1 MNTSPPPDR
10 YKWELLFLLCGAFFF
25 HQADRAIFGVVVS
38 QIKRDLALNDGQ
50 VGLIATALFLT
61 LALLMPFTGL
71 VGDRFNRKW
80 VITVALIFWSLA
92 TALTGATTGL
102 IGLILLRSIATGGG
116 EAFYAPSAYAL
127 LAQHHVETRSRA
139 MGLHQA
145 ALYIGVMASG
155 LLGGWIADH
164 FGWRA
169 AFYVFGGGG
178 IVLGIVCIF
187 RMRSA
192 PAPVGEGAARVPPL
206 ASLLYL
212 FRVRTAVLL
221 TVGFTAIVTVN
232 NGFVVWAPELLRE
245 KFSLN
250 LTEAGGYSLFIH
262 HLAALGGVIFGGWLT
277 DRLVLNRATVRLE
290 MQAAAMLLGAPA
302 IALMG
307 LAPSLWLTCV
317 ALALFGLWRGIY
329 ECNTHAS
336 LFDVIPPQ
344 LRGAATAMMTM
355 CAFVIGSLSP
365 WLLGLLRGAVGGGQ
379 GLSYGLASLALLYVV
394 GGLALIL
401 ARTTTFAADHAR
413 QKTETISE

>member
-1 MNTSPPPDR
+1 
-10 YKWELLFLLCGAFFF
+10 
-25 HQADRAIFGVVVS
+25 
-38 QIKRDLALNDGQ
+38 
-50 VGLIATALFLT
+50 
-61 LALLMPFTGL
+61 
-71 VGDRFNRKW
+71 
-80 VITVALIFWSLA
+80 
-92 TALTGATTGL
+92 
-102 IGLILLRSIATGGG
+102 
-116 EAFYAPSAYAL
+116 
-127 LAQHHVETRSRA
+127 
-139 MGLHQA
+139 
-145 ALYIGVMASG
+145 
-155 LLGGWIADH
+155 
-164 FGWRA
+164 
-169 AFYVFGGGG
+169 
-178 IVLGIVCIF
+178 
-187 RMRSA
+187 
-192 PAPVGEGAARVPPL
+192 
-206 ASLLYL
+206 
-212 FRVRTAVLL
+212 
-221 TVGFTAIVTVN
+221 
-232 NGFVVWAPELLRE
+232 
-245 KFSLN
+245 
-250 LTEAGGYSLFIH
+250 
-262 HLAALGGVIFGGWLT
+262 
-277 DRLVLNRATVRLE
+277 LVLNRATVRLE

>member
-1 MNTSPPPDR
+1 MTPHRSTDR
-10 YKWELLFLLCGAFFF
+10 YKWELLFLLCCAFFF

-38 QIKRDLALNDGQ
+38 QIKRDLVLSDGQ

-61 LALLMPFTGL
+61 LAVLMPFTGL

-80 VITVALIFWSLA
+80 VITVSLIFWSAA

-102 IGLILLRSIATGGG
+102 LGLIFLRSIATAGG

-155 LLGGWIADH
+155 ILGGWIADH

-169 AFYVFGGGG
+169 AFYIFGGGG
-178 IVLGIVCIF
+178 ILLGVVCVV
-187 RMRSA
+187 RLQSA
-192 PAPVGEGAARVPPL
+192 PPAVGAEAARVPPL

-221 TVGFTAIVTVN
+221 TVAFTAIVTVN
-232 NGFVVWAPELLRE
+232 NGFVVWAPEMLRE
-245 KFSLN
+245 KFALT

-277 DRLVLNRATVRLE
+277 DRLVRNRATVRLE
-290 MQAAAMLLGAPA
+290 MQATAMLLGAPA

-307 LAPSLWLTCV
+307 LAPSLGLTCV

-344 LRGAATAMMTM
+344 FRGAATAMMTM
-355 CAFVIGSLSP
+355 CAFIIGSLSP
-365 WLLGLLRGAVGGGQ
+365 WLLGLLRGAVGGGR
-379 GLSYGLASLALLYVV
+379 GLSYGLAALAIFYAI
-394 GGLALIL
+394 GGVALIL

-413 QKTETISE
+413 QREQAFSV